1 MKKKILLILSLI
13 LIFIIAFF
21 IGFYTAKQFN
31 NPAKYFSNENINR
44 ITKMNVICNTK
55 DDNQVEIEAIL
66 RI

>member
-1 MKKKILLILSLI
+1 MKKKILLSLI

-21 IGFYTAKQFN
+21 IGFYTAKQLN